1 MVAGDRRLAG
11 GDHLHIYKHRGTG
24 LGARCA
30 RRAQGRLHQLLN
42 PSLMVS
48 DLYTNRQLLRL
59 RFYVCCYWMS
69 KLRERYSLT

>member
-11 GDHLHIYKHRGTG
+11 GDHLHIYKHTEHRGTG

-48 DLYTNRQLLRL
+48 DLYINR
-59 RFYVCCYWMS
+59 
-69 KLRERYSLT
+69 

>member
-11 GDHLHIYKHRGTG
+11 GDHLHIYKHTEHRGTG

-48 DLYTNRQLLRL
+48 DLYTNRQLLSL
-59 RFYVCCYWMS
+59 RFYVCSY
-69 KLRERYSLT
+69 